1 MNKMIP
7 NKKQQVAI
15 LDAGGQ
21 YAKVIDRRIR
31 ELAVESIILPLETPS
46 LELEQYGAII
56 ISGGPESVYGD
67 NAPKYNSDLFSVTVP
82 IFGICYGMQLLNYV
96 HGGTVEKKQV
106 REDGVFDIKVETD
119 SLLFDSLDKK
129 QTVLLTHG
137 DTVDKVGAGFRVIAL
152 SGKLIAGI
160 EHQSKPWYGVQF
172 HPEVDLSVN
181 GKKIL
186 ANFLF
191 KIAKLKPNYQMEDR
205 EKKAIELIKN
215 HVGDGYALVLVSGG
229 VDSTVA
235 AALVTKALGSEKV
248 FALHIDHGFMRD
260 KESEQVAKDLRK
272 IGLKLTVINVSQ
284 EFLSGKTLIKGE
296 ETLALSETI
305 EPEKKR
311 KIIGDTFI
319 KVSEKELKKL
329 DIPDDDIYL
338 VQGTLRPDLIESASD
353 SISQNANVIKTH
365 HNDTELVRKLRNQ
378 GRVIEPLADYHKDE
392 VRQLGEKLGLSKN
405 LVWRHPFPG
414 PGLAIRILCIDK
426 PYIEDD
432 FEEINDK
439 LKEFSTDKHQVTL
452 LPIQSVGVQGDGR
465 TYSYVAAISGE
476 MDWPV
481 LFKMAKSIPKVFH
494 KINRVVYLFGK
505 KEAGPVTKIT
515 PTKLNRETVEQLRQ
529 ADKIVYDELFKND
542 LMKTV
547 SQVPVISIPLP
558 FSIEGNRS
566 IAIRTI
572 ITNDFMT
579 GVPAVPNIDFSDK
592 YLKTM
597 VSRILKEVK
606 GISRVVY
613 DLTAKPPGTTE
624 WE

>member
-1 MNKMIP
+1 MTEP

-15 LDAGGQ
+15 LDAGAQ

-46 LELEQYGAII
+46 SELAQYGAII
-56 ISGGPESVYGD
+56 ISGGPESVYGE
-67 NAPKYNSDLFSVTVP
+67 NAPKYNPDLFSVSVP

-96 HGGTVEKKQV
+96 HGGTVEKKAV
-106 REDGVFDIKVETD
+106 REDGVFDISVETD
-119 SLLFDSLDKK
+119 SLLFDSLDST

-137 DTVDKVGAGFRVIAL
+137 DTVDQVGKEFRVIAK

-160 EHQSKPWYGVQF
+160 EHKNKPWFGVQF

-181 GKKIL
+181 GKDIL

-191 KIAKLKPNYQMEDR
+191 KVAKLKPIYKMKDR
-205 EKKAIELIKN
+205 EEKAIELIKN

-229 VDSTVA
+229 VDSTVV

-248 FALHIDHGFMRD
+248 FALHIDHGFMRY
-260 KESEQVAKDLRK
+260 KESEQVEKALRK
-272 IGLKLTVINVSQ
+272 VGLKLKVVDVSR
-284 EFLSGKTLIKGE
+284 EFLSAKTMIKGE
-296 ETLALSETI
+296 ETLPLNETI

-319 KVSEKELKKL
+319 KVSEKELREL
-329 DIPDDDIYL
+329 DIPDEDIYL

-353 SISQNANVIKTH
+353 NISKNANVIKTH

-392 VRQLGEKLGLSKN
+392 VRQLGEKLGLSKH

-414 PGLAIRILCIDK
+414 PGLAIRILCTKK

-432 FEEINDK
+432 FEEINK
-439 LKEFSTDKHQVTL
+439 RLKKYCTDKHQVTL

-465 TYSYVAAISGE
+465 TYSYVVAISGE

-481 LFKMAKSIPKVFH
+481 LFEMAKSIPKLFH
-494 KINRVVYLFGK
+494 KINRVVYLFGE
-505 KEAGPVTKIT
+505 KESGPVTEIT
-515 PTKLNRETVEQLRQ
+515 PTKLNKETIEQLRQ
-529 ADKIVYDELFKND
+529 ADKIVNEELFEND
-542 LMKTV
+542 LMKVV
-547 SQVPVISIPLP
+547 SQVPVISLPLP
-558 FSIEGNRS
+558 FSKKGNRS

-579 GVPAVPNIDFSDK
+579 GVPAVPNVDFPEK
-592 YLKTM
+592 YLNTM